1 MDRFHMIQTR
11 TQQVLDVAERMYGV
25 KIQPTVSFKLR
36 GRVAGLAGCRICA
49 GVKTYS
55 LKFNCELIESK
66 HFDDMMQD
74 TVPHEIAHL
83 VAWARPDLGA
93 RGHNAAWKRICV
105 ALGGTGARCHTYD
118 DVVVRGRWDYLTDLG
133 NKVSITKKYHA
144 YVQSGATLSFKR
156 GLGKIC
162 KDSPHAPSGQLKVTT
177 KPDGTLVVR
186 TQPQPVAAPAPK
198 TDISKAPRTDISK
211 APRTNIRVKTPAPQ
225 GEISWA
231 EKVRRLIR
239 AHKPQGISQETV
251 ISLAIQDLG
260 MTRERARSCVKAHWH
275 KV

>member
-1 MDRFHMIQTR
+1 MDRFQMIQTR
-11 TQQVLDVAERMYGV
+11 TQQVLDLAERMYGV
-25 KIQPTVSFKLR
+25 KIQPTVSFHLR

-83 VAWARPDLGA
+83 IAWSRPDLAA

-118 DVVVRGRWDYLTDLG
+118 VVVRGRWDYLTDLG
-133 NKVSITKKYHA
+133 NKVSITKKHHA
-144 YVQSGATLSFKR
+144 HVQSGATLSFKR

-162 KDSPHAPSGQLKVTT
+162 KLSPHAPSGQLQMTT
-177 KPDGTLVVR
+177 QPDGTREVR
-186 TQPQPVAAPAPK
+186 TPPQPVSVPAPK
-198 TDISKAPRTDISK
+198 AVQP
-211 APRTNIRVKTPAPQ
+211 NIRVQVPSVQ
-225 GEISWA
+225 GDMTWA
-231 EKVRRLIR
+231 EKVRQLIR
-239 AHKPQGISQETV
+239 AHKPGGISQETV
-251 ISLAIQDLG
+251 ISLAIQELG